1 MEGDRYSAETY
12 REALASLH
20 GVQMG
25 YEDTRN
31 LCMAVK
37 AAGLS
42 LDDFEGWA
50 RVSIPDYS
58 QSFTCGKWDTFEVKG
73 GITAGTLIYMARE
86 HGWSPGESTAA
97 PDGAKPDTAAHPTPC
112 SSRPASYPVL
122 KGIADPGEWD
132 HPIAPDMTPEQMQS
146 EFIDAVFRPRDYV
159 NVVVDYK
166 LDNGKRRPV
175 GGGSTQFAGLLAYSA
190 GNEAEPYNIAADAK
204 PDAGAWVRANAVTP
218 RGTGKNGSYRNA
230 DVTAF
235 RTAIVECD
243 ELPIECQ
250 AERIRALRLPCA
262 AVTHS
267 GGKSLHA
274 LVRVDARNPEEYGE
288 RVNYLYGV
296 CEANGLKP
304 DRSCRNPSRFT
315 RLPGVLRGD
324 GFQALLATDQ
334 GCASWAEWCRFVSD
348 RAADRDLY
356 EIVSAVDVTGPN
368 TPENDPELIE
378 GLLRRGRKANITGT
392 SKAGKSWAA
401 IELALALASGG
412 LWMGK
417 FRCLPSRVLYI
428 NTEIEAKEFRN
439 RLETVRVALG
449 INEGCM
455 GMVGIMD
462 RRGMRNDMADLA
474 REIQRRAQSGE
485 VWDVIIIDPIYK
497 YLVDLDE
504 NAAGDIGRVC
514 RDMDAIT
521 ECGASV
527 VYVHHHAKG
536 FAGARSAIDR
546 GSGSG
551 VWARDPDLL
560 IDLTALD
567 VSARDDLPADL
578 NAQRVTVTARSFPPV
593 PPFAVEFAYPLHR
606 LRHDLDG
613 LPELGSVEAA
623 RAKGGA
629 ATKKGAD
636 EANEV
641 KLKCLESAI
650 RAALDM
656 GEVPGRA
663 VILDALNE
671 SLEKNGFD
679 PIKPATLR
687 AWTTQGRNEW
697 CPYAPNPDD
706 GGALEPVHR
715 WTRSGPVFEGRY
727 PWGQLTGAVGSS
739 TAA

>member
-1 MEGDRYSAETY
+1 MEGNRYSAETY

-20 GVQMG
+20 GVQMDYG
-25 YEDTRN
+25 DKMR
-31 LCMAVK
+31 LCAAVK

-42 LDDFEGWA
+42 FEDIEGWA
-50 RVSIPDYS
+50 RA
-58 QSFTCGKWDTFEVKG
+58 SFPKYDPQETRRKWDSLDEIG
-73 GITAGTLIYMARE
+73 GATAGTLVRMARE
-86 HGWSPGESTAA
+86 HGWSPGERAAA
-97 PDGAKPDTAAHPTPC
+97 PGGAKPHAASRPTPPP
-112 SSRPASYPVL
+112 SRPASYPVL
-122 KGIADPGEWD
+122 KDIADPGEWD
-132 HPIAPDMTPEQMQS
+132 HPAAAGMTPEQMQA
-146 EFIDAVFRPRDYV
+146 EFLNAVFRPRDYV
-159 NVVVDYK
+159 NVVTEHALNK
-166 LDNGKRRPV
+166 QGKPFPV
-175 GGGSTQFAGLLAYSA
+175 NGGSTQPAGLLAYSA
-190 GNEAEPYNIAADAK
+190 GNEADPYNIADDAD
-204 PDAGAWVRANAVTP
+204 PCAGAWVRANAVTAA
-218 RGTGKNGSYRNA
+218 GTGKNGSYCND

-243 ELPIECQ
+243 ELPVERQ

-274 LVRVDARNPEEYGE
+274 LVRVDAKNPEQYAE
-288 RVNYLYGV
+288 RVDYLYGV

-304 DRSCRNPSRFT
+304 DRKCKNPSRFT
-315 RLPGVLRGD
+315 RLPGVPRGD

-348 RAADRDLY
+348 RADGRDLY

-368 TPENDPELIE
+368 TPENDPELIV

-401 IELALALASGG
+401 IELAIALATGG

-417 FRCLPSRVLYI
+417 FRCVPSLVLYV
-428 NTEIEAKEFRN
+428 NTEIEKKEFEN
-439 RLETVRVALG
+439 RVNTTREALG
-449 INEGCM
+449 IGEGCIGNM
-455 GMVGIMD
+455 HLMN

-606 LRHDLDG
+606 LRPDLDG
-613 LPELGSVEAA
+613 LPEVGSAEAA
-623 RAKGGA
+623 RARGGSVRAGQRKGENA
-629 ATKKGAD
+629 
-636 EANEV
+636 V
-641 KLKCLESAI
+641 KRACLEGAI
-650 RAALDM
+650 RACLETGQTPTRQNVLEGLNARLEEN
-656 GEVPGRA
+656 GLAPISRETLNRWTSK
-663 VILDALNE
+663 DA
-671 SLEKNGFD
+671 
-679 PIKPATLR
+679 T
-687 AWTTQGRNEW
+687 W
-697 CPYAPNPDD
+697 CGYAPNTREDN
-706 GGALEPVHR
+706 ALQPVARYDTKNGDH
-715 WTRSGPVFEGRY
+715 VFEGHY
-727 PWGQLTGAVGSS
+727 PWEGPR
-739 TAA
+739 AA